1 MGRMVASD
9 IPELAD
15 LASAKGA
22 LAKLWRARQFH
33 DAATLAAKAM
43 ALWPEDAEFRT
54 QYAKSL
60 LAAGALIEAEAAAR
74 EALLLLPESED
85 LWIVLADALIRQE
98 RSADARESLREACFA
113 MPESAVL
120 HGRRG
125 HQAMQAKDYAEAID
139 AYQLACDLAPEREA
153 FHLGLLSGLWHAK
166 RYAFGGTAAGRAV
179 ALFPESSTLRQQQAS
194 FLLAE
199 GRAIEAADVARAA
212 IRMDAKNAAAHWSLV
227 DALWRQDRFGEA
239 FRTLEGACAAL
250 PSNIFLLGELARLS
264 IPMERRD
271 AVILAYQRAI
281 ALPEMPPQIWRG
293 LVRAL
298 IEHEELQEAVATA
311 RRAVLVYPHSSEF
324 GAILAETLLLG
335 GMPLGQ
341 VSLEIAAALGITA
354 ESIEV
359 RYTLISGLLALGKWD
374 AATVLLEELRAI
386 APDQPELLLKF
397 GIALTGK
404 GNFNEAIVLLLDLT
418 DKHPEN
424 LSAWEALC
432 DAHRQ
437 AKQIK
442 SAVAAYRR
450 LQVLGAPKDIMRR
463 VQTRLFGEHSL

>member
-1 MGRMVASD
+1 
-9 IPELAD
+9 
-15 LASAKGA
+15 
-22 LAKLWRARQFH
+22 
-33 DAATLAAKAM
+33 
-43 ALWPEDAEFRT
+43 
-54 QYAKSL
+54 
-60 LAAGALIEAEAAAR
+60 
-74 EALLLLPESED
+74 
-85 LWIVLADALIRQE
+85 
-98 RSADARESLREACFA
+98 
-113 MPESAVL
+113 
-120 HGRRG
+120 
-125 HQAMQAKDYAEAID
+125 
-139 AYQLACDLAPEREA
+139 
-153 FHLGLLSGLWHAK
+153 
-166 RYAFGGTAAGRAV
+166 
-179 ALFPESSTLRQQQAS
+179 
-194 FLLAE
+194 
-199 GRAIEAADVARAA
+199 
-212 IRMDAKNAAAHWSLV
+212 
-227 DALWRQDRFGEA
+227 
-239 FRTLEGACAAL
+239 
-250 PSNIFLLGELARLS
+250 
-264 IPMERRD
+264 
-271 AVILAYQRAI
+271 
-281 ALPEMPPQIWRG
+281 MPPQIWRG
-293 LVRAL
+293 LIRAL

-442 SAVAAYRR
+442 PAVAAYRR